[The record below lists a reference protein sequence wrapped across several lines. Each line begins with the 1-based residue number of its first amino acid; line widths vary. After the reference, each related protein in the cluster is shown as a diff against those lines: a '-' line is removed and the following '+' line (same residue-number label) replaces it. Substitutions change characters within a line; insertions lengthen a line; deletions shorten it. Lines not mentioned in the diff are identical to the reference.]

1 VRRLFALTLALGILS
16 GLAAVSF
23 HALID
28 LAENRLLA
36 PAIAQ
41 PLPLRAVWLT
51 ALLVSAGLIVGALL
65 AFVFPYAR
73 GSGIPEV
80 KYEFATNPGPR
91 LSTKTIVGKFLL
103 GALSIGSGFS
113 LGREGPTVQITAGL
127 GAILARLTR
136 QGPRVERSLVCVGAA
151 AGIAAAFNTPIAAIT
166 FALEEIVGS
175 LNQRLLGGI
184 VVATVAAAVV
194 EHALVGGHP
203 VFTVPEY
210 ALRQWWELI
219 GYSVLGV
226 AAAVAATVFVKGVLW
241 MRKTVRAWQGLP
253 AWAKPGLGGALVAL
267 LGVPFPSVLGIGYA
281 TLSSALLGHLSLTT
295 MATLSV
301 MKLAATVV
309 SYAWGLAG
317 GIFAP
322 SLYIGGMLGGAL
334 GAGIHR
340 WVPSNPNLV
349 GSFAL
354 VGMGAFFA
362 GAIRA
367 PITSIMIIFEM
378 TGDYAIILPLMIA
391 NVISYTLAARWQA
404 TPIYDALL
412 EQDGL
417 HLGDHDLSAFRRVG
431 VGRVMTHAVVTAGPE
446 EPADVALARVTDL
459 RVNALP
465 VVDAAGLLVGIASRK
480 DLQRAEAGADVASVM
495 TSSVVTVFADQN
507 LDVALL
513 RMGRHAIRQLP
524 VVERTQPKRVVGIV
538 ALKDIGPGGRSRP
551 EPVGQTT

>member
-1 VRRLFALTLALGILS
+1 VRRLFALTLALGIVC

-23 HALID
+23 HVLID
-28 LAENRLLA
+28 VVERHLLA
-36 PAIAQ
+36 PAVAQ
-41 PLPLRAVWLT
+41 PLLLRGLWLT
-51 ALLVSAGLIVGALL
+51 ALLGSVGLVVGALL
-65 AFVFPYAR
+65 VSTFPYAR

-80 KYEFATNPGPR
+80 KYEFATTPGPR
-91 LSTKTIVGKFLL
+91 LSTKTIIGKFLL
-103 GALSIGSGFS
+103 GTLSIGAGFS

-136 QGPRVERSLVCVGAA
+136 QGPRVEQSLVCVGAA

-203 VFTVPEY
+203 VFAVPQY

-226 AAAVAATVFVKGVLW
+226 FAAVAATVFVKSVLW
-241 MRKTVRAWQGLP
+241 MRGAVRGWSGCP
-253 AWAKPGLGGALVAL
+253 GWAKPGVGGVLVAL
-267 LGVPFPSVLGIGYA
+267 LGTPFPAVLGIGYA
-281 TLSSALLGHLSLTT
+281 TLSTALLGQLPMTT
-295 MATLSV
+295 MAVLSMV
-301 MKLAATVV
+301 KLAATVV

-334 GAGIHR
+334 GAGIQH
-340 WVPSNPNLV
+340 WVPANPNLV

-391 NVISYTLAARWQA
+391 NVISYTLAARWQP

-412 EQDGL
+412 KQDGL
-417 HLGDHDLSAFRRVG
+417 HLGDHDMSAFRQLSVASA
-431 VGRVMTHAVVTAGPE
+431 MTHAVVTAGPA
-446 EPADVALARVTDL
+446 EPAATALGRVRDL
-459 RVNALP
+459 GVNALP
-465 VVDAAGLLVGIASRK
+465 VVDSAGVLSGIVSRK
-480 DLQRAEAGADVASVM
+480 DLERAAEGGTVETVM
-495 TSSVVTVFADQN
+495 TAPVVTVFVDEN
-507 LDVALL
+507 LDAALV

-524 VVERTQPKRVVGIV
+524 VVERAQPQRVVGII
-538 ALKDIGPGGRSRP
+538 ALKDIGVHARA
-551 EPVGQTT
+551 